1 MEKLFLIP
9 FEERKNCHL
18 KGFIHKTEKSKH
30 KKFLQIWAQMPN
42 VKNSWWKPSQ
52 IENFNKS
59 KSKCIEEVKPF
70 DINENGT
77 WFVCFWNGF
86 PLYLI
91 PKIAQITAEWN
102 HFGGIFV
109 FFNQHDFR
117 WNREVLNAEK
127 WRNLSKT
134 DSYEIWTETQL
145 LIMLAQWFRK
155 KNPIV
160 ILSKYFLLQ
169 LHKIHN
175 KFR

>member
-127 WRNLSKT
+127 MTKFIENGFLWNMDRDSAVDYVSTMASKEK
-134 DSYEIWTETQL
+134 SYCDFI
-145 LIMLAQWFRK
+145 
-155 KNPIV
+155 
-160 ILSKYFLLQ
+160 
-169 LHKIHN
+169 KI
-175 KFR
+175 FSSAIA